1 MLLVHVIQG
10 TFALEVLR
18 YQHPQMTQNLIVFGL
33 VNVLKEVITVREV
46 SLSLHLVHLE
56 DSHLV
61 MLAD

>member
-18 YQHPQMTQNLIVFGL
+18 YQHPQMTQYLIVFGL

>member
-18 YQHPQMTQNLIVFGL
+18 YQHPQMTQYLIVL

-46 SLSLHLVHLE
+46 SLSLHLVRLE

-61 MLAD
+61 MLAG

>member
-18 YQHPQMTQNLIVFGL
+18 YQHPQMTQYLVVFGL

>member
-10 TFALEVLR
+10 TFALEVRR
-18 YQHPQMTQNLIVFGL
+18 YQHPQMTQIVFGL
-33 VNVLKEVITVREV
+33 VNVPKEVITVREV

>member
-18 YQHPQMTQNLIVFGL
+18 YQHPQMTQYLINFGL

>member
-18 YQHPQMTQNLIVFGL
+18 YQHPQMTQYLIVL

>member
-18 YQHPQMTQNLIVFGL
+18 YQHPQMTQKLIVFGL

-56 DSHLV
+56 DLHLV

>member
-10 TFALEVLR
+10 TFALEVPR
-18 YQHPQMTQNLIVFGL
+18 YQHPQMTQVVFGL

-46 SLSLHLVHLE
+46 SLSLPHVHL
-56 DSHLV
+56 DDLHLV

>member
-18 YQHPQMTQNLIVFGL
+18 YQHPKMTQYLIVFGL

>member
-18 YQHPQMTQNLIVFGL
+18 YQHPQMTQIVFGL

>member
-18 YQHPQMTQNLIVFGL
+18 YQHPQMTQYLIVL

-46 SLSLHLVHLE
+46 SLSLHLVRLE

>member
-18 YQHPQMTQNLIVFGL
+18 YQHPQMTQYLIVL

-46 SLSLHLVHLE
+46 SLSLHLVRLE
-56 DSHLV
+56 DLHLV

>member
-18 YQHPQMTQNLIVFGL
+18 YQHPQMTQKLIIFGL

-56 DSHLV
+56 DLHLV

>member
-18 YQHPQMTQNLIVFGL
+18 YQHPQMTQYVIVFGL

>member
-18 YQHPQMTQNLIVFGL
+18 YQHPQMTQKLIVFGL